1 MSKNLPSPRFD
12 YSELDDDTASKLQCF
27 SNSAHSLIRK
37 SHIRFIADFGE
48 ILSNARELLSS
59 HGDGTFCKWATA
71 EFDLSKSTVYNYV
84 NAWERCL
91 SNGWTNF
98 SNLTPTAI
106 YLLCQNET
114 PEPVRKKALKLS
126 EKQESV
132 TKADIELL
140 LDQSQGR
147 LTKPK
152 PTSKTGGG
160 ATGVAANEVCPTVG
174 QTSAVSAAEDEAD
187 PFDVGEY
194 EDVEEADTDPEADF
208 LKARSLAHQYRD
220 KLARAIGDCHDHKPN
235 RAKRDELVK
244 LVQSVEV
251 WK

>member
-1 MSKNLPSPRFD
+1 MSKNLPATRFD
-12 YSELDDDTASKLQCF
+12 YSELDDETASKLQYF

-48 ILSNARELLSS
+48 ILSNARQLLSS

-71 EFDLSKSTVYNYV
+71 EFDLSKSTIYNYV

-106 YLLCQNET
+106 YLLCHSET

-126 EKQESV
+126 EKQQSV
-132 TKADIELL
+132 TKADVESLL
-140 LDQSQGR
+140 ERFSSKL
-147 LTKPK
+147 K
-152 PTSKTGGG
+152 PTSTTTRRDDS
-160 ATGVAANEVCPTVG
+160 ATDGTLEPAP
-174 QTSAVSAAEDEAD
+174 VSNADISFDDEETPEDEAD
-187 PFDVGEY
+187 PFDVY
-194 EDVEEADTDPEADF
+194 EDVEEDTEADF

-220 KLARAIGDCHDHKPN
+220 KLARAICDCHDHKPN